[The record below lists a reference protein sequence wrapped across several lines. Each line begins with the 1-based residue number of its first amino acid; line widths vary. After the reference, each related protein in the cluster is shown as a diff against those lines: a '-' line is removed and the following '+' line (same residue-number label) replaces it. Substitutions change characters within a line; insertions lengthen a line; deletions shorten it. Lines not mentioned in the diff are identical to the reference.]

1 MEKILIAES
10 MSKSH
15 WVWDNDYTSAK
26 SKENISQ
33 EDVDFFN
40 QQIKA
45 DPHLLH
51 TQVKKSLSSN
61 TEVNQR
67 TKLNIE
73 IPYSSGKFNIFKKK
87 LYTKNNK
94 TWKGVISDVK
104 FPLFKARLYDLDDH
118 LGTYEVADFN
128 IKTDIT
134 EQDLELVCVGAI
146 FYWSVGNVV
155 KNKTQTKRSEIRMRR
170 VADITP
176 SEFDELHDGIDA
188 SYGNIIWK

>member
-1 MEKILIAES
+1 